1 MARKKNQEIE
11 KIAIEVFKANGG
23 ILRSSDAIKRGI
35 HPRTLYTLR
44 NAGLLEQVQ
53 KGLYCLPG
61 LPGHTQP
68 DLVTV
73 ARKVPSGVLCLVS
86 ALFFHRLTTQI
97 PHFIYLAVKQGYKP
111 PKIDYPP
118 TCFYWFSNSIFDHGV
133 ETHELEGVTV
143 RCYSKEKTIVDCFRF
158 RNKIGIDVAIDAL
171 KKYWHQ
177 GKPRLDLIMK
187 FAKIGRIE
195 KIIKPYI
202 ETVINESS

>member
-1 MARKKNQEIE
+1 MARKKNQKIE
-11 KIAIEVFKANGG
+11 KKALKIFKANGG
-23 ILRSSDAIKRGI
+23 ILRSSDAIKQGI
-35 HPRTLYTLR
+35 HPRTLYAMR
-44 NAGLLEQVQ
+44 DAGLLEQMQ

-73 ARKVPSGVLCLVS
+73 AKKIPNGVVCLIS

-97 PHFIYLAVKQGYKP
+97 PHFIYLAVKQGYRP

-118 TCFYWFSNSIFDHGV
+118 TRFYWFSDSTFDLGI
-133 ETHELEGVTV
+133 ETYELKGVTI

-158 RNKIGIDVAIDAL
+158 RNKVGIDVAIEAL
-171 KKYWHQ
+171 KKYWQQ
-177 GKPRLDLIMK
+177 GKPKLNLIMR
-187 FAKIGRIE
+187 FAKTGRIE

-202 ETVINESS
+202 ETIINGSS